1 LKGIL
6 SLVPDSIAGIIAII
20 LLLVDGFIFGVAA
33 KKALVSAILI
43 IVGLILAGF
52 IGVAIPYLTVS
63 GFWTHVVDIAT
74 SQIHH
79 IGAIFYAFPLF
90 WIIGFGL
97 GIWKG

>member
-1 LKGIL
+1 MSAIPTT
-6 SLVPDSIAGIIAII
+6 VAGVVAVV
-20 LLLVDGFIFGVAA
+20 LLLVDGFIFGAAA
-33 KKALVSAILI
+33 KKALVSVILI

-52 IGVAIPYLTVS
+52 IGVAIPFLTVN
-63 GFWTHVVDIAT
+63 GLWTHVVNILI
-74 SQIHH
+74 SQASH